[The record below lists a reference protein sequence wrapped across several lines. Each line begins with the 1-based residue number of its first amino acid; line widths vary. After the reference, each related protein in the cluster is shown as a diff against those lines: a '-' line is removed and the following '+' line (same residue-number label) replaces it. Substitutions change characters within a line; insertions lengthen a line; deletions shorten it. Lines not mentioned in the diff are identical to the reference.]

1 MPRSRG
7 RVRVT
12 SSPAMDTV
20 PRSGVS
26 SPARIRSRVDL
37 PPPDGPS
44 NAVSEESGTSID
56 TSSSAW
62 KPPKRFETPLAVM
75 LMSPPE
81 RSCIIRNGG
90 VVQPAVQPRED
101 DENGDRDQRQQQA
114 RRIGA
119 GEVEPDES
127 VLHEQRQGLRAAG
140 QVARDDRDGAEL
152 TQCA

>member
-44 NAVSEESGTSID
+44 SAVSEESGTSID

-62 KPPKRFETPLAVM
+62 KPPKRLETPLAVM

-81 RSCIIRNGG
+81 RSCLLRNGG
-90 VVQPAVQPRED
+90 VQPSVQPPED
-101 DENGDRDQRQQQA
+101 DEDRDRDQRQQQA
-114 RRIGA
+114 GRVGA
-119 GEVEPDES
+119 
-127 VLHEQRQGLRAAG
+127 
-140 QVARDDRDGAEL
+140 
-152 TQCA
+152 